1 MPGLSREVVE
11 HRLPIKSGFKP
22 FKQPP
27 RRTAPELLPKIKEEI
42 QKLLKAGFIR
52 PARYVE
58 WLANIVPVTKK
69 NRTIRIC
76 IDFRNLNLATPKDEY
91 LMPILDML
99 VDAAAKNGMLSFMDG
114 HSRYNQIS
122 MAESDI
128 HKTTF
133 RCPGSIGI

>member
-1 MPGLSREVVE
+1 ME
-11 HRLPIKSGFKP
+11 HRLPIKPGFRP

-42 QKLLKAGFIR
+42 QKLLKADFIR

-58 WLANIVPVTKK
+58 WLANIVPITKK
-69 NRTIRIC
+69 NGTISIC
-76 IDFRNLNLATPKDEY
+76 IDFHNLNLATPKDEY
-91 LMPILDML
+91 LMPVLDML

-114 HSRYNQIS
+114 HSGYNQIS

-128 HKTTF
+128 HKTAF
-133 RCPGSIGI
+133 RCPGSIGIYE